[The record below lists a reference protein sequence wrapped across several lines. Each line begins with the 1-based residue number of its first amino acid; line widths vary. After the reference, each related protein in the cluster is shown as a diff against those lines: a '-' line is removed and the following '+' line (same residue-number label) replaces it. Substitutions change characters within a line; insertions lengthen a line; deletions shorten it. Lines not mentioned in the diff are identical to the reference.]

1 MDINVG
7 HINFR
12 VLGNIANKIM
22 KKKDDSIFP
31 YKMKDFGFLLFD
43 ELRELIALIIIAY
56 FKEHG
61 I

>member
-12 VLGNIANKIM
+12 VLGNIVNKLM
-22 KKKDDSIFP
+22 KKNADNIFP

-56 FKEHG
+56 F
-61 I
+61 III